1 MVKILVNLR
10 ADVNRQDNEG
20 WTALMLAAHEGHL
33 PVVQMLVA
41 GKAKTRTK
49 NLRQQT
55 ALDIAQAQR
64 AEQVAQVI
72 KFGR

>member
-1 MVKILVNLR
+1 MLVNAR

-20 WTALMLAAHEGHL
+20 WTALMLATHAGHL
-33 PVVQMLVA
+33 PVVQMLVS
-41 GKAKTRTK
+41 GRAKTRTK
-49 NLRQQT
+49 NSRQQT

-72 KFGR
+72 RLGR